1 MKLDPVINQSLNAVL
16 KDVLT
21 LVNQTFLHARML
33 DNWGLKR
40 IGGQTYKTSVELMKQ
55 ADRLIKRILFL
66 EGLPNL
72 QALGS
77 LMVGEDT
84 PEIISCDH
92 KGMLAYRE
100 KIQAAMELCE
110 QQQDYQSREHLE
122 ELLEETEEAIDFYE
136 TQEGLIQD
144 LGIENYLQ
152 SQVIKED

>member
-1 MKLDPVINQSLNAVL
+1 MKIDPAINQTLNTVL

-33 DNWGLKR
+33 NNWGLKR
-40 IGGQTYKTSVELMKQ
+40 IGGQTYKNSIDLMKQ

-77 LMVGEDT
+77 LMVGEDAL
-84 PEIISCDH
+84 EILSCDH

-100 KIQAAMELCE
+100 KIQGSMELCE
-110 QQQDYQSREHLE
+110 SKQDYQSREHLE
-122 ELLEETEEAIDFYE
+122 GLLEEAEEAIDFYE
-136 TQEGLIQD
+136 TQESLIRD

>member
-16 KDVLT
+16 KDALT

-40 IGGQTYKTSVELMKQ
+40 IGGQTFKTSVELMKQ

-92 KGMLAYRE
+92 KGMLVYRE